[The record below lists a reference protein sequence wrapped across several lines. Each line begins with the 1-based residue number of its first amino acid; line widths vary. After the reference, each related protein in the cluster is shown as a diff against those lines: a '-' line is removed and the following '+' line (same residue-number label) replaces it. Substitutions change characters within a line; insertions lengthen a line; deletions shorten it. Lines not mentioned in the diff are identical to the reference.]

1 MTPIQNQAR
10 ELTEKIVATLAEDH
24 DIESAELLD
33 FPKASKFTWPDM
45 TIDLAEKLPF
55 DPRYVA
61 FDAFEGDAYDPLN
74 DHSPGDVR
82 IYCMPVPEMSGSL
95 PYIRIKMSRQNP
107 SGSRFLLTEKGFV
120 DEIAASGQA
129 SPLASRKTRPAAT
142 RSMTA
147 CSATRASASR
157 SYPRRTTGR
166 TRKIPPPTYC
176 GHCGRACRSRR
187 NRCPRV
193 ISRRRCR
200 ERRVLEQGPSR
211 RRPLRLGLREERGV
225 AVRHASRAQAG
236 GHPYGPPLL
245 ETVLLRRPSALTRPW
260 SPRGSKRCL
269 TRWRPARPPR
279 LARGSRRRRRRHEH
293 RGRRVRPR

>member
-1 MTPIQNQAR
+1 MTREQEQAKQ
-10 ELTEKIVATLAEDH
+10 LTEKIVATLAEDH

-120 DEIAASGQA
+120 DEIAAEWAGI
-129 SPLASRKTRPAAT
+129 AT
-142 RSMTA
+142 RIEEN
-147 CSATRASASR
+147 SAGGDEVDDGVQCDSCQRFTVVSEEDDG
-157 SYPRRTTGR
+157 TD
-166 TRKIPPPTYC
+166 KEDPPPTYC
-176 GHCGRACRSRR
+176 GHCGA
-187 NRCPRV
+187 
-193 ISRRRCR
+193 
-200 ERRVLEQGPSR
+200 
-211 RRPLRLGLREERGV
+211 RLPVKAQPMPEGHQQE
-225 AVRHASRAQAG
+225 AVS
-236 GHPYGPPLL
+236 
-245 ETVLLRRPSALTRPW
+245 
-260 SPRGSKRCL
+260 
-269 TRWRPARPPR
+269 
-279 LARGSRRRRRRHEH
+279 
-293 RGRRVRPR
+293 